1 MKLESL
7 HTKEIKTRF
16 ANINCKQDVIDLI
29 NHVNFLLYGEEYK
42 LITEKGFNYYANPK
56 LSKKRYTSFS
66 IKKKSGGERNIHAP
80 VNGLKHIL
88 RPLNIILNCVAK
100 PHFKATGFVPG
111 KSIVDNAK
119 QHVGKNYVYNID
131 LKDFFHSF
139 DRSWVKYGFM
149 IKPFNLGK
157 EKEELAFLLA
167 SLCTHP
173 FEIDGEIKT
182 VLPQGAP
189 TSPSITNILCVK
201 LDKRLNGLAKR
212 FGITY
217 SRYADDIS
225 FSSQTNVFNKEDFL
239 EELHRIIKDQKLEI
253 NPSKTRLQQK
263 GYRQEVTGLIVNNKV
278 NVNSRYIKQLR
289 NWLYLWKK
297 YGYVKAEQKF
307 NQDYNFDKGHTKN
320 GIPVFENAL
329 MGKLQYLKMVK
340 GKNDSTYVKLKVR
353 YDRLSN
359 KNTCIEKI
367 LKIWENHGVKNAIEE
382 YQKNNN
388 GMDKFGFIK
397 QLLENEKFNSSQ
409 KERFLKLVTNE
420 LEKSSGNQASI
431 LSDIETIKNKLKIT
445 SDTKSTQS
453 IKAFVN
459 PKNIPIVDNAP
470 AVVAVVTDNKT
481 VNKFNFSGKVLSYT
495 TGEIT
500 RAANAV
506 TLIVDEVIESI
517 IKKNSQYPREDVIT
531 HLRATIYVKLV
542 EDSESQAAPT
552 ATPTKADVDVDEKYV
567 SSVLLSKDYV
577 YLEKIIRDIDPRK
590 TSLEDRKYF
599 LSRVTNKEFKKSSL
613 LELINQKHGS
623 LVSKIALYNIDLQYY
638 IVKQTEVIKGMYIK
652 VGIPKDSFI
661 IPPKITKTIAEMFKA
676 QEGDENI
683 QKEFTRYHYPL
694 GLYKFLFNYN
704 QNEIL
709 KSTCHD
715 IGSQELIVINNYC
728 NTEEYDFNK
737 HLEKIIEAY
746 DLHEKTYFAP
756 FYLKTRFRV
765 YLTGKNFYGQPSK
778 GWSEESIKINW
789 SSSSLKEWSEKN
801 QGTPPNLNDAL
812 VENLENTGFENFES
826 VNSNISG
833 LSIQSFTQLVYHFKH
848 SFHLNGDN
856 PLRAI
861 IERTN
866 NLNNWNEN
874 IDFIIENDTFPQN
887 IEHFTDV
894 DKLIQAYKSIIE
906 LIIEVVNKH
915 KFERP
920 KVKITAK
927 VNLEEFQLSIHHIN
941 STYKSNIV
949 KTIERTGQHYHNLI
963 QNQVNGLCN
972 FILKAEFESEPKSQI
987 NIWNGKKR
995 SALPITDENFKG
1007 VEHIFQFPKK

>member
-88 RPLNIILNCVAK
+88 RPLNIILNCVSE

-167 SLCTHP
+167 SICTHP
-173 FEIDGEIKT
+173 FEIDEEIKT

-189 TSPSITNILCVK
+189 TSPTITNILCVK

-320 GIPVFENAL
+320 GIPVFENVL
-329 MGKLQYLKMVK
+329 IGKLQYLKMVK

-367 LKIWENHGVKNAIEE
+367 LKIWENQGVENAIEE
-382 YQKNNN
+382 YQK
-388 GMDKFGFIK
+388 
-397 QLLENEKFNSSQ
+397 
-409 KERFLKLVTNE
+409 
-420 LEKSSGNQASI
+420 
-431 LSDIETIKNKLKIT
+431 
-445 SDTKSTQS
+445 
-453 IKAFVN
+453 
-459 PKNIPIVDNAP
+459 
-470 AVVAVVTDNKT
+470 
-481 VNKFNFSGKVLSYT
+481 
-495 TGEIT
+495 
-500 RAANAV
+500 
-506 TLIVDEVIESI
+506 
-517 IKKNSQYPREDVIT
+517 
-531 HLRATIYVKLV
+531 
-542 EDSESQAAPT
+542 
-552 ATPTKADVDVDEKYV
+552 
-567 SSVLLSKDYV
+567 
-577 YLEKIIRDIDPRK
+577 
-590 TSLEDRKYF
+590 
-599 LSRVTNKEFKKSSL
+599 
-613 LELINQKHGS
+613 
-623 LVSKIALYNIDLQYY
+623 
-638 IVKQTEVIKGMYIK
+638 
-652 VGIPKDSFI
+652 
-661 IPPKITKTIAEMFKA
+661 
-676 QEGDENI
+676 
-683 QKEFTRYHYPL
+683 
-694 GLYKFLFNYN
+694 
-704 QNEIL
+704 
-709 KSTCHD
+709 
-715 IGSQELIVINNYC
+715 
-728 NTEEYDFNK
+728 
-737 HLEKIIEAY
+737 
-746 DLHEKTYFAP
+746 LH
-756 FYLKTRFRV
+756 
-765 YLTGKNFYGQPSK
+765 
-778 GWSEESIKINW
+778 
-789 SSSSLKEWSEKN
+789 
-801 QGTPPNLNDAL
+801 
-812 VENLENTGFENFES
+812 
-826 VNSNISG
+826 
-833 LSIQSFTQLVYHFKH
+833 
-848 SFHLNGDN
+848 
-856 PLRAI
+856 
-861 IERTN
+861 
-866 NLNNWNEN
+866 
-874 IDFIIENDTFPQN
+874 
-887 IEHFTDV
+887 
-894 DKLIQAYKSIIE
+894 
-906 LIIEVVNKH
+906 
-915 KFERP
+915 
-920 KVKITAK
+920 
-927 VNLEEFQLSIHHIN
+927 
-941 STYKSNIV
+941 
-949 KTIERTGQHYHNLI
+949 
-963 QNQVNGLCN
+963 
-972 FILKAEFESEPKSQI
+972 
-987 NIWNGKKR
+987 
-995 SALPITDENFKG
+995 
-1007 VEHIFQFPKK
+1007 

>member
-88 RPLNIILNCVAK
+88 RPLNIILNCVSE

-167 SLCTHP
+167 SICTHP
-173 FEIDGEIKT
+173 FEIDEEIKT

-189 TSPSITNILCVK
+189 TSPTITNILCVK

-263 GYRQEVTGLIVNNKV
+263 GYKQEVTGLIVNNKV

-320 GIPVFENAL
+320 GIPVFENVL

-367 LKIWENHGVKNAIEE
+367 LKIWENQGVENAIEE
-382 YQKNNN
+382 YQK
-388 GMDKFGFIK
+388 
-397 QLLENEKFNSSQ
+397 
-409 KERFLKLVTNE
+409 
-420 LEKSSGNQASI
+420 
-431 LSDIETIKNKLKIT
+431 
-445 SDTKSTQS
+445 
-453 IKAFVN
+453 
-459 PKNIPIVDNAP
+459 
-470 AVVAVVTDNKT
+470 
-481 VNKFNFSGKVLSYT
+481 
-495 TGEIT
+495 
-500 RAANAV
+500 
-506 TLIVDEVIESI
+506 
-517 IKKNSQYPREDVIT
+517 
-531 HLRATIYVKLV
+531 
-542 EDSESQAAPT
+542 
-552 ATPTKADVDVDEKYV
+552 
-567 SSVLLSKDYV
+567 
-577 YLEKIIRDIDPRK
+577 
-590 TSLEDRKYF
+590 
-599 LSRVTNKEFKKSSL
+599 
-613 LELINQKHGS
+613 
-623 LVSKIALYNIDLQYY
+623 
-638 IVKQTEVIKGMYIK
+638 
-652 VGIPKDSFI
+652 
-661 IPPKITKTIAEMFKA
+661 
-676 QEGDENI
+676 
-683 QKEFTRYHYPL
+683 
-694 GLYKFLFNYN
+694 
-704 QNEIL
+704 
-709 KSTCHD
+709 
-715 IGSQELIVINNYC
+715 
-728 NTEEYDFNK
+728 
-737 HLEKIIEAY
+737 
-746 DLHEKTYFAP
+746 LH
-756 FYLKTRFRV
+756 
-765 YLTGKNFYGQPSK
+765 
-778 GWSEESIKINW
+778 
-789 SSSSLKEWSEKN
+789 
-801 QGTPPNLNDAL
+801 
-812 VENLENTGFENFES
+812 
-826 VNSNISG
+826 
-833 LSIQSFTQLVYHFKH
+833 
-848 SFHLNGDN
+848 
-856 PLRAI
+856 
-861 IERTN
+861 
-866 NLNNWNEN
+866 
-874 IDFIIENDTFPQN
+874 
-887 IEHFTDV
+887 
-894 DKLIQAYKSIIE
+894 
-906 LIIEVVNKH
+906 
-915 KFERP
+915 
-920 KVKITAK
+920 
-927 VNLEEFQLSIHHIN
+927 
-941 STYKSNIV
+941 
-949 KTIERTGQHYHNLI
+949 
-963 QNQVNGLCN
+963 
-972 FILKAEFESEPKSQI
+972 
-987 NIWNGKKR
+987 
-995 SALPITDENFKG
+995 
-1007 VEHIFQFPKK
+1007 

>member
-88 RPLNIILNCVAK
+88 RPLNIILNCVSE

-167 SLCTHP
+167 SICTHP
-173 FEIDGEIKT
+173 FEIDEEIKT

-320 GIPVFENAL
+320 GIPVFENVL
-329 MGKLQYLKMVK
+329 IGKLQYLKMVK

-367 LKIWENHGVKNAIEE
+367 LKIWENQGVENAIEE
-382 YQKNNN
+382 YQK
-388 GMDKFGFIK
+388 
-397 QLLENEKFNSSQ
+397 
-409 KERFLKLVTNE
+409 
-420 LEKSSGNQASI
+420 
-431 LSDIETIKNKLKIT
+431 
-445 SDTKSTQS
+445 
-453 IKAFVN
+453 
-459 PKNIPIVDNAP
+459 
-470 AVVAVVTDNKT
+470 
-481 VNKFNFSGKVLSYT
+481 
-495 TGEIT
+495 
-500 RAANAV
+500 
-506 TLIVDEVIESI
+506 
-517 IKKNSQYPREDVIT
+517 
-531 HLRATIYVKLV
+531 
-542 EDSESQAAPT
+542 
-552 ATPTKADVDVDEKYV
+552 
-567 SSVLLSKDYV
+567 
-577 YLEKIIRDIDPRK
+577 
-590 TSLEDRKYF
+590 
-599 LSRVTNKEFKKSSL
+599 
-613 LELINQKHGS
+613 
-623 LVSKIALYNIDLQYY
+623 
-638 IVKQTEVIKGMYIK
+638 
-652 VGIPKDSFI
+652 
-661 IPPKITKTIAEMFKA
+661 
-676 QEGDENI
+676 
-683 QKEFTRYHYPL
+683 
-694 GLYKFLFNYN
+694 
-704 QNEIL
+704 
-709 KSTCHD
+709 
-715 IGSQELIVINNYC
+715 
-728 NTEEYDFNK
+728 
-737 HLEKIIEAY
+737 
-746 DLHEKTYFAP
+746 LH
-756 FYLKTRFRV
+756 
-765 YLTGKNFYGQPSK
+765 
-778 GWSEESIKINW
+778 
-789 SSSSLKEWSEKN
+789 
-801 QGTPPNLNDAL
+801 
-812 VENLENTGFENFES
+812 
-826 VNSNISG
+826 
-833 LSIQSFTQLVYHFKH
+833 
-848 SFHLNGDN
+848 
-856 PLRAI
+856 
-861 IERTN
+861 
-866 NLNNWNEN
+866 
-874 IDFIIENDTFPQN
+874 
-887 IEHFTDV
+887 
-894 DKLIQAYKSIIE
+894 
-906 LIIEVVNKH
+906 
-915 KFERP
+915 
-920 KVKITAK
+920 
-927 VNLEEFQLSIHHIN
+927 
-941 STYKSNIV
+941 
-949 KTIERTGQHYHNLI
+949 
-963 QNQVNGLCN
+963 
-972 FILKAEFESEPKSQI
+972 
-987 NIWNGKKR
+987 
-995 SALPITDENFKG
+995 
-1007 VEHIFQFPKK
+1007 